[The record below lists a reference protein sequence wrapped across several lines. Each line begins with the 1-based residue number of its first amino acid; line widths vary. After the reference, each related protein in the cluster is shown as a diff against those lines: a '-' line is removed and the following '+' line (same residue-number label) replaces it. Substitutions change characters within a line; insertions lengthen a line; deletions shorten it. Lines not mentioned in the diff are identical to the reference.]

1 MVSTF
6 SGTDWRLADDPQPGA
21 HDDGL
26 PGCTGGS
33 FWPAFGDAMAE
44 KYHVPIGV
52 AVTGHSGTSV
62 NDWRPGGELFLWT
75 VGRMNQLGREG
86 FRAVLWHQGESDTAM
101 PSTEYERKITALI
114 EQSREAAGWDAPW
127 FVAQVSYLTPKN
139 TTTPATREAQK
150 KLWQSGV
157 ALEGPDTDTLTGDNR
172 DGNGQGIHFS
182 PKGLRAHGRMW
193 AEKVGV
199 WLDKALAK

>member
-1 MVSTF
+1 MKAF
-6 SGTDWRLADDPQPGA
+6 ARCYGT
-21 HDDGL
+21 
-26 PGCTGGS
+26 
-33 FWPAFGDAMAE
+33 
-44 KYHVPIGV
+44 K
-52 AVTGHSGTSV
+52 
-62 NDWRPGGELFLWT
+62 
-75 VGRMNQLGREG
+75 
-86 FRAVLWHQGESDTAM
+86 GESDTAM
-101 PSTEYERKITALI
+101 PSAEYERKMTALI
-114 EQSREAAGWDAPW
+114 EQSREAAGWDVPW